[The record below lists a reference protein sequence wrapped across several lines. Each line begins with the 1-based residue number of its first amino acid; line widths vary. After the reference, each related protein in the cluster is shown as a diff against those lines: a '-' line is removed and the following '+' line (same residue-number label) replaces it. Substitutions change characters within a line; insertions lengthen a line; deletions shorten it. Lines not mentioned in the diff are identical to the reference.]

1 MLLPASP
8 RTRSVPVSD
17 VKLLK
22 VASDNTL
29 KSAFGV
35 VEASACHF
43 DVVFFEKMAANSKKP
58 STALETLRG
67 AITMC
72 MSLLGD
78 PDTTRF
84 FHEDDGINLAE
95 TIQARA
101 SCRSSSE
108 SAEPPQTAQPHDLHL
123 KASVTVVQTPSSAI
137 GGLHQP
143 LTATAAPTPAT
154 STRPA
159 APTLTISTR
168 PAEPPPARHDSNS
181 NVSSTRPAAAT
192 LGTSSLDTT
201 SSDYCA

>member
-35 VEASACHF
+35 VEASACQF
-43 DVVFFEKMAANSKKP
+43 DVVFFEKMAANSKEP

-78 PDTTRF
+78 PDTTRR
-84 FHEDDGINLAE
+84 
-95 TIQARA
+95 T
-101 SCRSSSE
+101 
-108 SAEPPQTAQPHDLHL
+108 
-123 KASVTVVQTPSSAI
+123 
-137 GGLHQP
+137 
-143 LTATAAPTPAT
+143 APT
-154 STRPA
+154 
-159 APTLTISTR
+159 I
-168 PAEPPPARHDSNS
+168 DGD
-181 NVSSTRPAAAT
+181 SSTN
-192 LGTSSLDTT
+192 TSNLDTT
-201 SSDYCA
+201 SSTNTDNLDTTSRTTASSTRQQQQRQLDTTSSSDARHE